1 MSPGERRIKLA
12 LKKQRLLLQSTAQRN
27 DFARYAQP
35 LQPLFGAADR
45 AQAALRWLKQ
55 HPAIPVAVITA
66 LLVARP
72 RGAFRW
78 ARRGWFAWQ
87 MISRLRA
94 APGAGLPVAA
104 LARRWFKR

>member
-1 MSPGERRIKLA
+1 MSPGERRLELA
-12 LKKQRLLLQSTAQRN
+12 LKKQGLLMRSTTLRG
-27 DFARYAQP
+27 DFARYVAP

-45 AQAALRWLKQ
+45 AQAALRWLKR

-87 MISRLRA
+87 MVSRLRA
-94 APGAGLPVAA
+94 APSAGLPMAT